1 MYAKMKRM
9 FLCFAVTVS
18 AVFIF
23 SGCVNWYELPVDSLE
38 APQQMIQ
45 KEIDTYNQRLKFRKK
60 AYFVP
65 LKTTRNVFWHSW
77 FRTYVGKISYVDVF
91 TQQLGAQLQSKFG
104 VLKDLELIGLHSD
117 VIDEATFGTEQGML
131 LDQKLPQAAD
141 LLITYKVT
149 NVAVRESVWSQL
161 ARYTTAI
168 VGWALALGGEGR
180 SGAIVADSGEIVRLY
195 YAAVSAKVDLVDTKS
210 GRQIFTYNIH
220 AESIPAPVCTGR
232 EIENCIQKLAE
243 KACAN
248 YLCQFGPP
256 IYTTESRGYGKM
268 VQLNVGKDYGVV
280 PGMKFRFITKNEQ
293 GHEYQ
298 IGTGY
303 VRDWF
308 APAEDLGQ
316 DYTRVIVNGQ
326 GKPENFRVMK
336 NMIAKPIPM
345 Q

>member
-38 APQQMIQ
+38 EPQQLIQ

-65 LKTTRNVFWHSW
+65 LKTTRNVFWHTW
-77 FRTYVGKISYVDVF
+77 FRTYVGQVSYVDRF
-91 TQQLGAQLQSKFG
+91 TQQLGAQLQNKFG
-104 VLKDLELIGLHSD
+104 ALKDLELVGLHSN
-117 VIDEATFGTEQGML
+117 VLDEATFGTDQGML
-131 LDQKLPQAAD
+131 LNQELPQPAD
-141 LLITYKVT
+141 LMITYKVT
-149 NVAVRESVWSQL
+149 DVAVRESLWSQIS
-161 ARYTTAI
+161 RHVTAI

-180 SGAIVADSGEIVRLY
+180 AGAIVSDSGKIIRLY
-195 YAAVSAKVDLVDTKS
+195 YASVSARVDLIDTKS
-210 GRQIFTYNIH
+210 GKQIFTYNVN
-220 AESIPAPVCTGR
+220 AESTPSPVCSGN
-232 EIENCIQKLAE
+232 EIDNCIKELAE
-243 KACAN
+243 KAAAN

-268 VQLNVGKDYGVV
+268 VKLNVGKDYGVV
-280 PGMKFRFITKNEQ
+280 PGMKFRFLKKDAQ
-293 GHEYQ
+293 GHEFQ

-308 APAEDLGQ
+308 APADDLGQ

-326 GKPENFRVMK
+326 GKLENFRVMK
-336 NMIAKPIPM
+336 NVLAKPIPM